1 MIQYEQNKLYM
12 KVGTNMPYITVV
24 GGQLTTEQKEK
35 LIAKLTE
42 VSSEIMNI
50 PQDFFM
56 ISIKELSDK
65 NIGIGGKCIDLV
77 KEEYI
82 RKNKKK

>member
-1 MIQYEQNKLYM
+1 
-12 KVGTNMPYITVV
+12 MPCITVESGV
-24 GGQLTTEQKEK
+24 LSEEQKEK

-56 ISIKELSDK
+56 VTIKELSDK
-65 NIGIGGKCIDLV
+65 NIGIGGRSIDKI
-77 KEEYI
+77 KEEFG
-82 RKNKKK
+82 KKEQ

>member
-1 MIQYEQNKLYM
+1 
-12 KVGTNMPYITVV
+12 MPYITVESGV
-24 GGQLTTEQKEK
+24 LSEEQKEK

-56 ISIKELSDK
+56 VTIKELSDK
-65 NIGIGGKCIDLV
+65 NIGIGGRSIDKI
-77 KEEYI
+77 KEEFG
-82 RKNKKK
+82 KKKQ